1 MAGRW
6 LRVRYRPRPLVVILL
21 ASIWLLLEPL
31 IEEAWQRATV
41 PVVAHRS
48 SLAGESVGM
57 GIEEHRVGGK
67 TAEDARTALGTTVEA
82 EPSTTTPPVVT
93 NPPVSAELETE
104 WALSKKQQAL
114 ALIHYPWQKLGYEI
128 VFLGPRTG
136 YRAMTIS
143 DRKRIEVYVRPG
155 DDLELLAFDLAHEI
169 GHAFDLERNNGT
181 RRNHWRELRGI
192 SESVPWFGCNRCPD
206 YQTPAG
212 DFAETFALLLLGPEN
227 YHSRIA
233 LAPTPEEMPDLADFC
248 EIEVTQRPA
257 AIAARKTQ

>member
-6 LRVRYRPRPLVVILL
+6 LRVRYRPRPLVVTLL
-21 ASIWLLLEPL
+21 ASLWLLLEPS
-31 IEEAWQRATV
+31 IREALQRATE

-48 SLAGESVGM
+48 SLAGELGGM
-57 GIEEHRVGGK
+57 GAEEHRVGGN
-67 TAEDARTALGTTVEA
+67 TSEDARTALGTTVEA
-82 EPSTTTPPVVT
+82 AASTTAPPVT
-93 NPPVSAELETE
+93 ANPPAPADLETE
-104 WALSKKQQAL
+104 WVLGKKQQAL
-114 ALIHYPWQKLGYEI
+114 ALIHYPWQRLGYEI

-155 DDLELLAFDLAHEI
+155 DELELLAFDLAHEI
-169 GHAFDLERNNGT
+169 AHAFDLERNNGS
-181 RRNHWRELRGI
+181 RRNRWREMRGI

-233 LAPTPEEMPDLADFC
+233 LAPTPEEIPDLADFC
-248 EIEVTQRPA
+248 EIEVPRGPA
-257 AIAARKTQ
+257 VLAARKSQ